1 MLRDLEAVYAVY
13 QEKSFSKAADKLFV
27 SQPALSAT
35 IKKIES
41 QIQMSIFD
49 RSKTPIQLTK
59 AGEYYIHYV
68 EKMLNLQK
76 EMQEH
81 FASLRQERNGVL
93 NIGSAAFFCAH
104 ILPDIIQRFKID
116 YPGYVVNLLEANA
129 SDLTQYLNT
138 NIVELSLDVDN
149 MDNSI
154 YNSVE
159 LLEEDI
165 ILAVPANYMVNKKL
179 ANYAISFDS
188 ICSKAYQTKAFPAV
202 NIREFKDEQF
212 LLLKQGNDLYK
223 RGLKMCKNAGFV
235 PKVFMYLDQLLTS
248 YYIAKNG
255 KGIAF
260 IRAGMLDYVDYTEQL
275 CFYKIDDK
283 SAVRKIM
290 LNYKKNAE
298 LSQVALDF
306 IEYLKVSGI
315 GIGRD
320 KTQSE
325 ISNERL

>member
-1 MLRDLEAVYAVY
+1 MLRDLESVYVVY
-13 QEKSFSKAADKLFV
+13 QGKSFSKAADKLFV

-41 QIQMSIFD
+41 QLQMAIFD
-49 RSKTPIQLTK
+49 RSKTPIQLTE
-59 AGEYYIHYV
+59 AGEYYISYI
-68 EKMLNLQK
+68 EKMLSLQQ
-76 EMQEH
+76 EMQAY
-81 FASLRQERNGVL
+81 FATLRQEHNGVL

-104 ILPDIIQRFKID
+104 ILPDIIQQFKSD

-138 NIVELSLDVDN
+138 NIVELSMDVDN
-149 MDNSI
+149 MDSSI

-159 LLEEDI
+159 LAEEDI
-165 ILAVPANYMVNKKL
+165 ILAVPADYQINERLTKYV
-179 ANYAISFDS
+179 ISFDE
-188 ICSKAYQTKAFPAV
+188 ICSRAYRIKDFPAV
-202 NIREFKDEQF
+202 SMQLFKDEQF

-235 PKVFMYLDQLLTS
+235 PQVFMYLDQMLTS

-275 CFYKIDDK
+275 CFYKIADQ

-306 IEYLKVSGI
+306 MEFLKVSGI
-315 GIGRD
+315 GSG
-320 KTQSE
+320 KKQS
-325 ISNERL
+325 